1 MSCNYLINVEGITKE
16 FYEYKTPFH
25 NVMGLLREKNTPVL
39 NTFVAVSD
47 VSFKINKGE
56 RVGIVGANGA
66 GKSTILQMLAGTVI
80 PTSGKIEINGKIA
93 ALLELGAGF
102 NPEFTGIENIY
113 LYASLLG
120 IEQGNIESK
129 IPNIC
134 DFADIGDFI
143 NKPVKTYSS
152 GMFVRLAFSVAIN
165 VEPEILIVDEALSVG
180 DYLFQSKCH
189 RAFEEFQKKG
199 GTVLFVSHDLT
210 AVRNT
215 CDRAILINK
224 GKLILD
230 STPDVVVNSY
240 QELMKTN
247 EIEWM
252 KSQDK
257 LRSEYRFGVGGGSIE
272 DVIISTSDQD
282 DTCDV
287 KASTAMVFKVF
298 YNLLEDFS
306 FPVITFTLRNTS
318 GIEVWGFN
326 TKNMGVIVNKKKGKG
341 VLNIATPNY
350 LATGSYTINVGL
362 VDMPDGAPFID
373 HDHRWGMKLLSIY
386 GDNNCIGF
394 VNMMPDISF
403 DEVVK

>member
-16 FYEYKTPFH
+16 FYEHKTPFH
-25 NVMGLLREKNTPVL
+25 NVLGLLREKNTSVL
-39 NTFVAVSD
+39 NKFVAVSD

-80 PTSGKIEINGKIA
+80 PTSGKIEINGKVA

-120 IEQGNIESK
+120 IEQDVIKSK

-165 VEPEILIVDEALSVG
+165 VEPDILIVDEALSVG

-189 RAFEEFQKKG
+189 RAFEQFQQKG

-247 EIEWM
+247 EIEWL
-252 KSQDK
+252 KSQDAI
-257 LRSEYRFGVGGGSIE
+257 RSEYRFGVGGGSIE
-272 DVIISTSDQD
+272 DVIISTSDKD
-282 DTCDV
+282 DISDV
-287 KASTAMVFKVF
+287 EVNTAMTFKIY
-298 YNLLEDFS
+298 YNLFEDFS
-306 FPVITFTLRNTS
+306 FPVITFTLRNSS
-318 GIEVWGFN
+318 GIDIWGVN
-326 TKNMGVIVNKKKGKG
+326 TKQMDLVVNNKKGKG
-341 VLNIATPNY
+341 VLNITIPNH
-350 LATGSYTINVGL
+350 LSTGAYTLNAGL
-362 VDMPDGAPFID
+362 VDMPDDVPFID

-386 GDNNCIGF
+386 GHNDCIGF
-394 VNMMPDISF
+394 VNMKPVISLG
-403 DEVVK
+403 EVVK